1 MSRLLRVDMTTVSA
15 TFEDVPE
22 VYREWGGRGLTSMIT
37 AREVPPTCHPL
48 GPNNKLV
55 IAPGIVSGT
64 AAPTSGRTSFGGKS
78 PLTGGIKESNAGGLS
93 SHQLARLG
101 VKAIVVE
108 GQPRE
113 AGQSWLLKVTKD
125 GAELVPAAD
134 LAGKGMY
141 EVNRVLWERYGK
153 DVAVVGIGPAGE
165 HRMTG
170 AGICVNDGDNGAT
183 RYAGRGGLGA
193 VMGSKGLKAIV
204 IDPAG
209 APGASIANEA
219 KFKAAIKKLTAAS
232 LAHDV
237 TKKGGTLNTYGTTAL
252 INVMNEAGGLPTRNF
267 RSGRFEY
274 ANNISG
280 EALRELILKRGGV
293 GKKGH
298 GCHPGCI
305 IQCGDVYP
313 RPDGSYHTS
322 TMEYESVWALGANC
336 GIGNLDD
343 VANLV
348 WACNDVGLDTIEMG
362 CAIAVA
368 MEGGHLRFGDAE
380 GARKL
385 LDEDVRHATPIGRIV
400 GNGTEFTGRAFG
412 VVRVPTVK
420 GQAMPAY
427 EPRAVKGIGVT
438 YATTTMGAD
447 HTAGYTIASEILG
460 VGGKADPLV
469 AQQKADLSRAFQAS
483 TAFIDTSG
491 YCLFDAFA
499 VLDIP
504 EGLQGMVESCAAVVG
519 EEWTTD
525 DVMRLGLAVLAT
537 ERQFNEAAGL
547 TRAHDRIPEFMKYEP
562 LPPHN
567 TTFDVSDEDLDRV
580 HGA

>member
-1 MSRLLRVDMTTVSA
+1 MSRLLRVDMTT
-15 TFEDVPE
+15 TTTKFEDVPE

-48 GPNNKLV
+48 GPNNKIV

-101 VKAIVVE
+101 IKAIVIE
-108 GQPRE
+108 GLPKD
-113 AGQSWLLKVTKD
+113 AGAWWLLKITKD
-125 GAELVPAAD
+125 GTEFVPAAD

-141 EVNRVLWERYGK
+141 EVNRILWERYGK
-153 DVAVVGIGPAGE
+153 NVAVIGIGPAGE
-165 HRMTG
+165 HRLTG
-170 AGICVNDGDNGAT
+170 SGICVNDGDNGAT

-204 IDPAG
+204 VDPAG
-209 APGASIANEA
+209 APGVKVANEEL
-219 KFKAAIKKLTAAS
+219 FKAAIKKLTAAS
-232 LAHDV
+232 LSHDV
-237 TKKGGTLNTYGTTAL
+237 TKKGGTLNTYGTAAL
-252 INVMNEAGGLPTRNF
+252 INVLNEAGGLPTRNF
-267 RSGRFEY
+267 RTGRFEY

-280 EALRELILKRGGV
+280 EALRELILKRGGI

-305 IQCGDVYP
+305 IQCGDVFP
-313 RPDGSYHTS
+313 RPDGTYHVS

-343 VANLV
+343 IADLV
-348 WACNDVGLDTIEMG
+348 WSCNDVGLDTIEMG

-368 MEGGHLRFGDAE
+368 MDGGYLRFGDAE
-380 GARKL
+380 GAKKL
-385 LDEDVRHATPIGRIV
+385 LNEEVRNGTPIGRII
-400 GNGTEFTGRAFG
+400 GNGTEFTGKAFG

-420 GQAMPAY
+420 SQAMPAY

-438 YATTTMGAD
+438 YATTPMGAD
-447 HTAGYTIASEILG
+447 HTAGYTIATEILG
-460 VGGKADPLV
+460 VGGTADPLA
-469 AQQKADLSRAFQAS
+469 AQAKAELSRAFQAS

-519 EEWTTD
+519 ENWTTD
-525 DVMRLGLAVLAT
+525 DLMRLGIAVLET
-537 ERQFNEAAGL
+537 EREFNEAAGL

-567 TTFDVSDEDLDRV
+567 TVFDVSDEDLDRV
-580 HGA
+580 HTP